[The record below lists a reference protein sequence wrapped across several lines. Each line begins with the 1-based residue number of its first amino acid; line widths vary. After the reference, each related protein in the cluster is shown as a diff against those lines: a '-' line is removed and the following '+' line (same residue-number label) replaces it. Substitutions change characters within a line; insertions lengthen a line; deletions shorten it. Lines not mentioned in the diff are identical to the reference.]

1 MDKPSKYNSNDFF
14 VKIGDAINNL
24 FDVAPGELIN
34 NADGIEELIKLN
46 VNSAEDDHA
55 YAFSVFND
63 DILKNFYQFLLVAD
77 DDVNDGHD
85 PRRDSNLNISLLYL
99 IDKCDKYINNV
110 ESGRIVSDN
119 FLNFTYNIYKMAKDI
134 HNSIRKQTLAESVLN
149 LMRPF
154 LEKDEDRLHKIYGA
168 SKIKGYS
175 AKEFAD
181 YLRGIIIDGAVKASE
196 ETIEGYDRHGIMDDI
211 RKALEGRYSE
221 MLKWGDLDG
230 MSYDAKRLREY
241 INKGNKID
249 NMVSQA
255 ERKAV
260 EKFDGPLNDAEKR
273 NLRSNIEW
281 LIDVAANYPNDLV
294 SAYLQKRGEE
304 WKDFRND
311 AALRIGVSPD
321 ARWGAFE
328 PSANLFDYEVSK
340 RVHTNPD
347 PKRAYLPQGD
357 TTTPHSHY
365 ASTGVSLPPEDKG
378 TSLLQDE
385 LKRKEEA
392 NKMSNKAVYDKYR
405 NLGGRPHNVSVW
417 EFNNNAFG
425 LADKYETLPKDVQD
439 EVDLLDG
446 YERNLAILKAA
457 AELEN
462 PGVDDVKNVE
472 TEVALDNWIKT
483 NYMGFG
489 DIYRGLS
496 DEEKKIVKDL
506 PDDEAIKYLLKKTD
520 GSMLYGRNK
529 FNVDDAASLYDK

>member
-134 HNSIRKQTLAESVLN
+134 HNSIRKQTLAESVLS
-149 LMRPF
+149 LMIPF

-168 SKIKGYS
+168 SRIKGYS

-181 YLRGIIIDGAVKASE
+181 YLRGRIIAGAVKAGE
-196 ETIEGYDRHGIMDDI
+196 ETIREYDRHNIMDDI

-221 MLKWGDLDG
+221 MLKWGKLDDIR
-230 MSYDAKRLREY
+230 YDANRLREY

-249 NMVSQA
+249 NVVSQA

-260 EKFDGPLNDAEKR
+260 EKFERPLNDTEKE

-281 LIDVAANYPNDLV
+281 LIDVAANYPKELITA
-294 SAYLQKRGEE
+294 SLQKRG
-304 WKDFRND
+304 
-311 AALRIGVSPD
+311 
-321 ARWGAFE
+321 
-328 PSANLFDYEVSK
+328 
-340 RVHTNPD
+340 
-347 PKRAYLPQGD
+347 
-357 TTTPHSHY
+357 
-365 ASTGVSLPPEDKG
+365 
-378 TSLLQDE
+378 DE
-385 LKRKEEA
+385 REKSR
-392 NKMSNKAVYDKYR
+392 MDII
-405 NLGGRPHNVSVW
+405 HQ
-417 EFNNNAFG
+417 FG
-425 LADKYETLPKDVQD
+425 LPSTATDREIKRRFPNIGSVAYKDISGDDASKGDKASADDSQSKNTDV
-439 EVDLLDG
+439 E
-446 YERNLAILKAA
+446 K
-457 AELEN
+457 
-462 PGVDDVKNVE
+462 VE

-483 NYMGFG
+483 NYMGFR
-489 DIYRGLS
+489 DIYQSLS
-496 DEEKKIVKDL
+496 DEEKKIVDDL
-506 PDDEAIKYLLKKTD
+506 PNDKAVKYLLKKSE

-529 FNVDDAASLYDK
+529 FDVDDAASLYDK